1 MFCCLPGAFISQEN
15 VCQQRSGRFIGTR
28 GRTPSL
34 GWVLRSGSQSALPGL
49 PQGASVLKLNSHV
62 LRAPFVPGRPGLRVI
77 PFQEQVKNPLGSDRN
92 ANSGPALDLLSQ
104 NLRPCRA
111 AKGCALA
118 PGGAGVQA
126 RLAGAQGGLE
136 FSRSTSGAQWLGKPA
151 DLWSDHRLSALT
163 CQDSGGWVF
172 PAGSR
177 PPSRLPFHVGTLSVF
192 PAGGPC

>member
-1 MFCCLPGAFISQEN
+1 M
-15 VCQQRSGRFIGTR
+15 
-28 GRTPSL
+28 
-34 GWVLRSGSQSALPGL
+34 
-49 PQGASVLKLNSHV
+49 
-62 LRAPFVPGRPGLRVI
+62 
-77 PFQEQVKNPLGSDRN
+77 KNPLGSDRN

-104 NLRPCRA
+104 NLRPCCA

-118 PGGAGVQA
+118 PGGAGVQV

-163 CQDSGGWVF
+163 CQDSGSWVF

-177 PPSRLPFHVGTLSVF
+177 PPSRLPFHVGTLSMF